1 MLIHIKNLL
10 LVILLC
16 NFTVQVAAESESK
29 LFYRGDYD
37 DNKVAAENGAIVNKQ
52 YHDYIKQSGAD
63 GQKLIKVR
71 DGVYTIT
78 GYSLA
83 NYTFIEGKTGLIA
96 FDTGNNMG
104 MGRDALKIIREVSD
118 KPIKNIIYSHSHYT
132 TGAKAYA
139 DDAKNQGVAKVNIY
153 AHPDLDKNLRDISL
167 TLAPMQI
174 RRASIQLG
182 FYLPDDGKD
191 AYYGPAE
198 PTFNKPEDKASGH
211 LNVNRPVNHG
221 QEVEIDGLKA
231 VFYHTVSDTRDSI
244 AVHFPELDLVLHNA
258 AATPVAFPLYTLRG
272 EQYRNPKDMLA
283 GLDII
288 RNIKPAY
295 LIGAHGLPFSN
306 KQEAYDFV
314 TTHRDLYSFIYNQS
328 IRAINQGMT
337 PDEMVNNISIPEHL
351 DQNPQVFPAYVS
363 NEYGFRGQYRGLV
376 GWYDEDTADLHPP
389 APAELANVMIE
400 GFGGAENMISAAQKA
415 YTEKKYNLTAKLLS
429 YVLDGAPDNNQAKQL
444 KAKAL
449 RAMAQ
454 ATRTGIQTRSF
465 LLTHAL
471 HLEGKLD
478 WTKPAKHSI
487 VPPPTVES
495 LLRMPVGTLVKVL
508 ESKIDPKKSADL
520 IQTIGLNFTDVGKS
534 WAIHIRQG
542 VAEVS
547 EFKPS
552 KLAATLNIS
561 RETWIAIALKQLSFK
576 QALEQGKATIEGDVT
591 ALFTV
596 LAAFG

>member
-1 MLIHIKNLL
+1 MLVYRKYLL
-10 LVILLC
+10 LICLISS
-16 NFTVQVAAESESK
+16 FTAQVLAASESK

-37 DNKVAAENGAIVNKQ
+37 NDKVSAKNGAIVNKQ
-52 YHDYIKQSGAD
+52 YHNHINQSGAD
-63 GQKLIKVR
+63 AQKLIKVR
-71 DGVYTIT
+71 DGVYTIS
-78 GYSLA
+78 GYSLG

-96 FDTGNNMG
+96 FDSGNNMG
-104 MGRDALKIIREVSD
+104 MGRDALEIIREVSD
-118 KPIKNIIYSHSHYT
+118 KAIKNIIYSHSHYT

-139 DDAKNQGVAKVNIY
+139 DDAKSQGVAKVNVY
-153 AHPDLDKNLRDISL
+153 AHPDLDQNLRDINL

-182 FYLPDDGKD
+182 FYLPDNGKD
-191 AYYGPAE
+191 AYYGPGE
-198 PTFNKPEDKASGH
+198 PTFDKPEDQASGH
-211 LNVNRPVNHG
+211 LNVNRPVSHG
-221 QEVEIDGLKA
+221 QEVVIDGLKA

-258 AATPVAFPLYTLRG
+258 AATPLAFPLYTLRG
-272 EQYRNPKDMLA
+272 EQYRNPKDMLE

-288 RNIKPAY
+288 RNIKPTY
-295 LIGAHGLPFSN
+295 LIGAHGLPFDN
-306 KQEAYDFV
+306 KQKAYDFV
-314 TTHRDLYSFIYNQS
+314 TTHRDLYSFVYNQS
-328 IRAINQGMT
+328 IRALNKGMT
-337 PDEMVNNISIPEHL
+337 PDEMVNNIKIPEHL
-351 DQNPQVFPAYVS
+351 DQNSQVFPAYVS

-376 GWYDEDTADLHPP
+376 GWFDEDTADLHPP
-389 APAELANVMIE
+389 VPAELANVMIE
-400 GFGGAENMISAAQKA
+400 GFGGADNMISAAQKA

-429 YVLDGAPDNNQAKQL
+429 YVLDGIPDNNKAKLL

-487 VPPPTVES
+487 VPPPTIEG
-495 LLRMPVGTLVKVL
+495 LLRMPVGTLVTLL
-508 ESKIDPKKSADL
+508 ESKIDPIKSADL
-520 IQTIGLNFTDVGKS
+520 IQTIGLNFTDADKS
-534 WAIHIRQG
+534 WAIHVRQG

-547 EFKPS
+547 EHKPS
-552 KLAATLNIS
+552 NLAATLNIS
-561 RETWIAIALKQLSFK
+561 REAWIAIALKQLSFK
-576 QALEQGKATIEGDVT
+576 QALEQGKATIEGDAAVI
-591 ALFTV
+591 FTV